1 MAANDDKVQAQA
13 KAGRQAAL
21 VFVATGLFWIA
32 AIWIGGRL
40 GLSIRTRALFD
51 LIALAGFAFGLW
63 MTYRAWRI
71 GQG

>member
-1 MAANDDKVQAQA
+1 MATERDKAQA

-21 VFVATGLFWIA
+21 IFAGTGLFWIA
-32 AIWIGGRL
+32 AVWIGGRL
-40 GLSIRTRALFD
+40 GLSIRVRALFD